1 MVGVRAAKAARKPP
15 APQFIEKIPF
25 GAYYGKHGT
34 VHTAS
39 A

>member
-1 MVGVRAAKAARKPP
+1 MGGVRAAFAARTPP